1 MRIFAVCL
9 ILFVVVQVR
18 MIPFPAEAEASSL
31 AQVTWQ
37 LSFANEF
44 NASGDLVGWNT
55 NRGEG
60 NYWIDIGAGFLH
72 LESNWGYTYPMIWRN
87 DLYSYINANSL
98 DYAIEIRFRRPYL
111 TAYGSA
117 FGVGTANFSGARFPS
132 GDLYP
137 LNNYENV
144 LTNEQHQPIGQFSG
158 HQRICMYQP
167 GMPIPMDYAWH
178 IGRAEFVGGT
188 GYHYFDASLIG
199 TVSCYPRPVS
209 TYFGNSYVQGF
220 IGSWSTL
227 DIDYI
232 RIYSR
237 KPAIL
242 NPSLYLPFIHK

>member
-1 MRIFAVCL
+1 ML
-9 ILFVVVQVR
+9 
-18 MIPFPAEAEASSL
+18 PFPAETEASSS

-44 NASGDLVGWNT
+44 NASGDLVGWNV
-55 NRGEG
+55 NRGDG
-60 NYWIDIGAGFLH
+60 NYWIDTGAGFLH
-72 LESNWGYTYPMIWRN
+72 LESNWGYTYPVIWRN
-87 DLYSYINANSL
+87 DLYGSINANGL
-98 DYAIEIRFRRPYL
+98 DYVIEVRFRRLYL

-117 FGVGTANFSGARFPS
+117 FGVGTANFSGARFPA
-132 GDLYP
+132 GDPYP
-137 LNNYENV
+137 PNNYENV

-167 GMPIPMDYAWH
+167 GKPIPMDYAWH

-199 TVSCYPRPVS
+199 TVSCHPFPIS

-237 KPAIL
+237 RPAIL
-242 NPSLYLPFIHK
+242 NLSLYLPLIQK